1 METTMAT
8 PAPSAEALPPA
19 AVTAGVIERVN
30 ALVSAPLPEDIR
42 LLARQCVLDWLGC
55 AIAGWR
61 EPLSQMLLAQALE
74 DGGNPI
80 ASVIGHAHRVSA
92 RQAALL
98 NGAYG
103 HAIDYDDVG
112 AALGGH
118 PTAAILPAVLAAAE
132 AQGANGEQVLRA
144 FVAGYEAGSMVGLL
158 VAPGHYARGFHATG
172 TVGAIGAAV
181 GVATLMGLDAD
192 ATARAVGIAATQ
204 TAGLKSQFGTM
215 CKPLHAGKASENGLV
230 AAQLAR
236 RGFTSRLDILEC
248 EQGFAATQSPD
259 FNPQAAFA
267 RPSGDFHIRANLF
280 KYNAACYG
288 THGAIEASRAL
299 AREHGIDPAQIS
311 RIEVRAEQ
319 ATERMCNIIGPKT
332 GLEGK
337 FSLRF
342 NTAFAVAGGDTSS
355 PDVYSEQTVARPD
368 LVELQKR
375 VNVVFMPAGWPRMN
389 TEVEIRLSD
398 GRMLSRRHDVSRPAT
413 DLPAQGARLLQ
424 KFTSLATPVIGAGAT
439 QALAAQVQSLESVR
453 GVGELLSLAR

>member
-1 METTMAT
+1 MAT
-8 PAPSAEALPPA
+8 PAKIAMPSPPA
-19 AVTAGVIERVN
+19 AVTAGVVDRVN
-30 ALVSAPLPEDIR
+30 ELISRPLPDDIR
-42 LLARQCVLDWLGC
+42 LLARQCVLDWMGC
-55 AIAGWR
+55 AIAGCR
-61 EPLSQMLLAQALE
+61 EPLSEMLLAQALE
-74 DGGNPI
+74 DGGRPVAN
-80 ASVIGHAHRVSA
+80 VIGHSDRVSA

-118 PTAAILPAVLAAAE
+118 PTAAILPAALAAAQAE
-132 AQGANGEQVLRA
+132 GADGERLLRA
-144 FVAGYEAGSMVGLL
+144 FVAGYEGGSMVGLL

-172 TVGAIGAAV
+172 TVGAIGAAIAA
-181 GVATLMGLDAD
+181 ATLMGLDAE
-192 ATARAVGIAATQ
+192 ATARAIGIAATQ
-204 TAGLKSQFGTM
+204 AAGLKSQFGTM

-248 EQGFAATQSPD
+248 EQGFSVTLSPD

-267 RPSGDFHIRANLF
+267 PPAGDFHIRANLF

-299 AREHGIDPAQIS
+299 AREHAIDPAQIS

-319 ATERMCNIIGPKT
+319 ATERMCNIIGPRT

-355 PDVYSEQTVARPD
+355 PDVYSERTVTRPD

-398 GRMLSRRHDVSRPAT
+398 GRVLTRRHDVSRPAT
-413 DLPAQGARLLQ
+413 DLHEQGARLLQ
-424 KFTSLATPVIGAGAT
+424 KFQGLAEPAIGHANAR
-439 QALAAQVQSLESVR
+439 ALASAVAALESVTDL
-453 GVGELLSLAR
+453 GNLLALAR